1 MINLDT
7 YTNIKYTVTGI
18 TQNSRKTENCFFF
31 FFKKKKKKLLQDE
44 KVNRTLFF

>member
-31 FFKKKKKKLLQDE
+31 KKKKKRK
-44 KVNRTLFF
+44 KIIAR

>member
-31 FFKKKKKKLLQDE
+31 FKKKKEKKLLQDE

>member
-7 YTNIKYTVTGI
+7 YINIKYTVTGI
-18 TQNSRKTENCFFF
+18 TQNPRKNRKLF
-31 FFKKKKKKLLQDE
+31 FFKKKENKLLQDE

>member
-18 TQNSRKTENCFFF
+18 TQNSRKTENCFFL
-31 FFKKKKKKLLQDE
+31 KKKKKK
-44 KVNRTLFF
+44 KKIIAI

>member
-18 TQNSRKTENCFFF
+18 TQNSRKTENCCFFL
-31 FFKKKKKKLLQDE
+31 KKKKRKKIIA
-44 KVNRTLFF
+44 R

>member
-18 TQNSRKTENCFFF
+18 TQNSRKTENCCC
-31 FFKKKKKKLLQDE
+31 FFKKKKEKKLLQDE

>member
-18 TQNSRKTENCFFF
+18 TQNSRKTENCCF
-31 FFKKKKKKLLQDE
+31 FFKKKKEKKLLQDE

>member
-31 FFKKKKKKLLQDE
+31 KKKKEKKLLQDE

>member
-18 TQNSRKTENCFFF
+18 TQNSRKTENCCF
-31 FFKKKKKKLLQDE
+31 FFKKKKKK
-44 KVNRTLFF
+44 KNYCKMKK

>member
-31 FFKKKKKKLLQDE
+31 FLKKKEKKLLQDE